1 MHQALQGRVFTRQ
14 QRFTTLPV
22 ELQHITKQF
31 EDHVKNNK
39 SALFQTHHHALVK
52 SVYSV
57 KGKDLIDAVI
67 QWIHMRDV
75 SPGLHHSANPLTSH
89 HAPTSGLHHT
99 TDPMAH
105 HGANATA
112 HHTEATS
119 QVHEHARQ
127 IAEALVLSGFV
138 TPYKDDEKHLNTTD
152 PDRFVTDSELLV
164 PVGEGVA
171 ESATPSVWSVAP
183 IASYTAFLKRKSGM
197 LGAIKGA
204 KDVYIM
210 ISNSTQRA
218 YLFKSD
224 VSHVPIGVIAGNSVS
239 VHLDNSHFNHGV
251 RIELNG
257 KAHGAHASVAS
268 AVTDSS
274 KDSTSL
280 TKKLTK
286 GKPELFDA
294 GSAEA
299 QNALSSA
306 WLHIGAEYH
315 KPSMTGA
322 HGATPGTST
331 HAAPVY

>member
-1 MHQALQGRVFTRQ
+1 MFSKTHNHPNTMHQALQGRVYARQ

-39 SALFQTHHHALVK
+39 SSLFQTHHHALVK

-75 SPGLHHSANPLTSH
+75 KPTSH
-89 HAPTSGLHHT
+89 HAANPLAAHHAPTAGS
-99 TDPMAH
+99 H
-105 HGANATA
+105 HGA
-112 HHTEATS
+112 HTTATS
-119 QVHEHARQ
+119 QVYEHARQ
-127 IAEALVLSGFV
+127 IAEALVLSGFL

-152 PDRFVTDSELLV
+152 PDHFVTDSELLV
-164 PVGEGVA
+164 PVAQGVA
-171 ESATPSVWSVAP
+171 ESTTPSVWSVAP

-197 LGAIKGA
+197 LEKLKGG

-224 VSHVPIGVIAGNSVS
+224 VSHEPLGVIAGNSVS
-239 VHLDNSHFNHGV
+239 VHLDNSLFTHGV
-251 RIELNG
+251 RIELNDQ
-257 KAHGAHASVAS
+257 AAGAHASVAS
-268 AVTDSS
+268 AVTDNSTGP
-274 KDSTSL
+274 TSL
-280 TKKLTK
+280 TKKLSK

-306 WLHIGAEYH
+306 WLHIGAEYR
-315 KPSMTGA
+315 KPSLTGA
-322 HGATPGTST
+322 HGSLGATP
-331 HAAPVY
+331 AAPVY